1 MMLMAISETI
11 ITIFSPFLVFQ
22 ASDASS
28 EKLFNTVIVNKG
40 KTPEF

>member
-1 MMLMAISETI
+1 MMMVT
-11 ITIFSPFLVFQ
+11 TIFMTVITLSPFLVFQ

-40 KTPEF
+40 KSL